1 MKDESRAKKT
11 AVVVG
16 TITNDVRLFDMPKMT
31 VSDQYLTF
39 RVRGLLGKNIV
50 KTKNILK

>member
-1 MKDESRAKKT
+1 MKDESRVKKT

-31 VSDQYLTF
+31 VSGHF
-39 RVRGLLGKNIV
+39 INFEGF
-50 KTKNILK
+50 